1 MKKLIPLLFLLAAT
15 PALPLMAQEQ
25 AQPTPDFTPTY
36 KYRITLTDKK
46 HNPFSVKHPEQ
57 FLSQKSIERRRRQHL
72 KVTKTDLPVTPQYVE
87 QIKATGVSICS
98 TSKWNNT
105 VLIETADTLL
115 IPRIQALPFVSSTRK
130 VATYSRP
137 RHKNTADRHALIRP
151 AEAEQQPTTLS
162 VREDRTETVREM
174 FKQTHPNASADSIEI
189 AVRFFADTFM
199 SQMRID
205 DQTEDDE
212 VAAAAE
218 KPYNHYGQAARQ
230 IEQLNGQS
238 LHERGYRGQ
247 GMTIAIIDGG
257 FYNADIIPMLSH
269 VRILGTRDFVEPGN
283 DVYGEESHGMMVLSC
298 IATNTPGTFVG
309 TAPEASF
316 WLLRSED
323 GDTEQPVEEDNWAA
337 AVEFA
342 DSVGADVVN
351 TSLGYSKYDDPA
363 DKIKYHE
370 MDGHTCLA
378 SRTASMMASKG
389 MVLCNSAGN
398 EGDNQWKL
406 ISVPADADDVLTV
419 GALTPEGNN
428 TDFSSLGNS
437 ADRRIKPDVMAMG
450 QDCTVLSTRGTLTTA
465 NGTSFASPIMCGA
478 VTCYWQAHP
487 TLTALEVVKAVRA
500 LGDNVNHPDNVYG
513 YGTPDFSK

>member
-1 MKKLIPLLFLLAAT
+1 MKTFAFLLATLLCTLTAN
-15 PALPLMAQEQ
+15 AQET
-25 AQPTPDFTPTY
+25 ADFTPTY

-46 HNPFSVKHPEQ
+46 HNPYSVKHPEQ
-57 FLSQKSIERRRRQHL
+57 FLSQKSIARRQRQHL
-72 KVTKTDLPVTPQYVE
+72 KVNKTDLPVTPQYVE
-87 QIKATGVSICS
+87 QIKAQGVAICS

-105 VLIETADTLL
+105 VLVETSDTLL
-115 IPRIQALPFVSSTRK
+115 IPRIEALPFVSGVRK

-137 RHKNTADRHALIRP
+137 RKKNTADRHALIKPEEPLPSP
-151 AEAEQQPTTLS
+151 AEGNTKD
-162 VREDRTETVREM
+162 DRTEAVREM

-199 SQMRID
+199 SNMRMD
-205 DQTEDDE
+205 DNEEDDE
-212 VAAAAE
+212 AAAAE
-218 KPYNHYGQAARQ
+218 EKPFNYYGQATRQ
-230 IEQLNGQS
+230 IEQLHGQA
-238 LHERGYRGQ
+238 LHERGFRGQ

-257 FYNADIIPMLSH
+257 FYNADIIPML
-269 VRILGTRDFVEPGN
+269 RDANILGTRDYVEPGN

-298 IATNTPGTFVG
+298 IATNTPGKFVG

-323 GDTEQPVEEDNWAA
+323 GDSEQPVEEDNWAA

-351 TSLGYSKYDDPA
+351 TSLGYSKYDNPA
-363 DKIKYHE
+363 DKIKYYE
-370 MDGHTCLA
+370 MDGHSCLA
-378 SRTASMMASKG
+378 SNSASMMASKG

-419 GALTPEGNN
+419 GALTPEGKN
-428 TDFSSLGNS
+428 TDFSSLGNT
-437 ADRRIKPDVMAMG
+437 ADGRIKPDVMAMG
-450 QDCTVLSTRGTLTTA
+450 QSCTVLSTRGTLTTA
-465 NGTSFASPIMCGA
+465 SGTSFASPIMCGM

-500 LGDNVNHPDNVYG
+500 LGDNVKHPDNVFG
-513 YGTPDFSK
+513 FGTPDFSK

>member
-1 MKKLIPLLFLLAAT
+1 
-15 PALPLMAQEQ
+15 
-25 AQPTPDFTPTY
+25 
-36 KYRITLTDKK
+36 
-46 HNPFSVKHPEQ
+46 
-57 FLSQKSIERRRRQHL
+57 
-72 KVTKTDLPVTPQYVE
+72 
-87 QIKATGVSICS
+87 
-98 TSKWNNT
+98 
-105 VLIETADTLL
+105 
-115 IPRIQALPFVSSTRK
+115 
-130 VATYSRP
+130 
-137 RHKNTADRHALIRP
+137 
-151 AEAEQQPTTLS
+151 
-162 VREDRTETVREM
+162 
-174 FKQTHPNASADSIEI
+174 
-189 AVRFFADTFM
+189 
-199 SQMRID
+199 
-205 DQTEDDE
+205 
-212 VAAAAE
+212 
-218 KPYNHYGQAARQ
+218 
-230 IEQLNGQS
+230 
-238 LHERGYRGQ
+238 
-247 GMTIAIIDGG
+247 
-257 FYNADIIPMLSH
+257 
-269 VRILGTRDFVEPGN
+269 
-283 DVYGEESHGMMVLSC
+283 MMVLSC
-298 IATNTPGTFVG
+298 IASNTPGTFVG

-351 TSLGYSKYDDPA
+351 TSLGYSKYDNPA
-363 DKIKYHE
+363 DKIKYYE

-437 ADRRIKPDVMAMG
+437 ADGRIKPDVMAMG

>member
-1 MKKLIPLLFLLAAT
+1 MKTFAFLLATLLCTLTAT
-15 PALPLMAQEQ
+15 AQE
-25 AQPTPDFTPTY
+25 TTGFTPTY
-36 KYRITLTDKK
+36 KYRIQLKDKK
-46 HNPFSVKHPEQ
+46 HNPYSLKRPAE
-57 FLSQKSIERRRRQHL
+57 FLSQKSIARRKRQHL
-72 KVTKTDLPVTPQYVE
+72 KLNETDLPVTPQYVE
-87 QIKATGVSICS
+87 QIKAQGVAICS

-105 VLIETADTLL
+105 VLVETSDTLL
-115 IPRIQALPFVSSTRK
+115 IPRIEALSFVSGARK

-137 RHKNTADRHALIRP
+137 RKKNTADRHALIKP
-151 AEAEQQPTTLS
+151 AEPVPSPTEGNT
-162 VREDRTETVREM
+162 REDRTETVREM

-230 IEQLNGQS
+230 IEQLHGQA
-238 LHERGYRGQ
+238 LHERGFRGR

-257 FYNADIIPMLSH
+257 FYNADIIPMLSQTT
-269 VRILGTRDFVEPGN
+269 ILGTRDFVEPGN

-309 TAPEASF
+309 TASEASF

-323 GDTEQPVEEDNWAA
+323 GDSEQPVEEDNWAA

-363 DKIKYHE
+363 DKIKYYE

-378 SRTASMMASKG
+378 SNSASMMASKG

-419 GALTPEGNN
+419 GALTSEGNN
-428 TDFSSLGNS
+428 TQFSSLGNT
-437 ADRRIKPDVMAMG
+437 ADGRIKPDVMAMG
-450 QDCTVLSTRGTLTTA
+450 QACTVLSARGTLTTA
-465 NGTSFASPIMCGA
+465 SGTSFASPIMCGM

-500 LGDNVNHPDNVYG
+500 LGDNVEHPDNVFG
-513 YGTPDFSK
+513 FGTPDFSK

>member
-1 MKKLIPLLFLLAAT
+1 MKHLITLLALCAASVSQ
-15 PALPLMAQEQ
+15 PIQAQE
-25 AQPTPDFTPTY
+25 ANGFTPTY
-36 KYRITLTDKK
+36 KYRIQLTDKK
-46 HNPFSVKHPEQ
+46 HNPFSLRHPEQ
-57 FLSQKSIERRRRQHL
+57 FLSQKSIDRRRRQHL
-72 KVTKTDLPVTPQYVE
+72 KLTKTDLPVTPQYVE
-87 QIKATGVSICS
+87 QIKAQGVAICS

-105 VLIETADTLL
+105 VLVETSDTLL
-115 IPRIQALPFVSSTRK
+115 IPRIEALPFVSGARK

-137 RHKNTADRHALIRP
+137 RRKNTADRHALIRP

-189 AVRFFADTFM
+189 AVRFFTDTFM

-212 VAAAAE
+212 VAAAEE
-218 KPYNHYGQAARQ
+218 KPYNHYGEAATQA
-230 IEQLNGQS
+230 EQLNVPA
-238 LHERGYRGQ
+238 LHNRGYRGQ

-257 FYNADIIPMLSH
+257 FYNADIIPMLQNT
-269 VRILGTRDFVEPGN
+269 RILGTRDFVEPGN
-283 DVYGEESHGMMVLSC
+283 DVYGEENHGMMVLSC
-298 IATNTPGTFVG
+298 IATNNPGTFVG

-363 DKIKYHE
+363 DKIKYYE
-370 MDGHTCLA
+370 MDGRTCLA

-398 EGDNQWKL
+398 EGDNHWKL

-419 GALTPEGNN
+419 GALTSKGEN
-428 TDFSSLGNS
+428 TLFSSLGNS
-437 ADRRIKPDVMAMG
+437 ADGRIKPDVMAMG
-450 QDCTVLSTRGTLTTA
+450 QDCTVLSPRGTLTQA

-478 VTCYWQAHP
+478 VTCYWQANP
-487 TLTALEVVKAVRA
+487 SLTALEVVKAVRA
-500 LGDNVNHPDNVYG
+500 LGDRYEHPDNVYG